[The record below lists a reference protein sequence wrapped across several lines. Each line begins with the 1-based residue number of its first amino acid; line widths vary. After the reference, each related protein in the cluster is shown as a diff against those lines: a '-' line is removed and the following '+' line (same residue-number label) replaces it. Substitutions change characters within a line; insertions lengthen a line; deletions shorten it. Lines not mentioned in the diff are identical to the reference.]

1 MTPKLHLFFN
11 RLDSVYIILTY
22 LKYECTQLPEARSDA
37 NKRLYVS
44 IVLNKEIVSSFVHK
58 LWLLKINTP
67 I

>member
-1 MTPKLHLFFN
+1 M
-11 RLDSVYIILTY
+11 YIILTY